1 MISIYSISV
10 YPSVHNSVQLHG
22 NRGEKNQYKWITW
35 ICVHVRSCRLRK
47 GKQYSCCPFLLGILL
62 TTWHSAWL
70 TLRDAWHISYRR
82 SKNFT
87 SWSLFL
93 YRKSTW
99 SREPNVLLSGF
110 LCAYV
115 QHMGKYMCILS
126 CRKHASPNMGKI
138 QWSKFT
144 VDINAKTPF
153 ALMELCSLM
162 PVLNSVLE
170 LNPPKS

>member
-10 YPSVHNSVQLHG
+10 YPSVHNSVQLHDD
-22 NRGEKNQYKWITW
+22 RAEKIIPNESHGSVCMWGPA
-35 ICVHVRSCRLRK
+35 LRK
-47 GKQYSCCPFLLGILL
+47 EKQFSCLPFLLGILL

-70 TLRDAWHISYRR
+70 TLTDAWHISYRR

-87 SWSLFL
+87 SWLQFL
-93 YRKSTW
+93 YIKSTW
-99 SREPNVLLSGF
+99 SKEPNVLLSGF
-110 LCAYV
+110 FCAYV

-144 VDINAKTPF
+144 VDINAETPF
-153 ALMELCSLM
+153 VLMELCSLT